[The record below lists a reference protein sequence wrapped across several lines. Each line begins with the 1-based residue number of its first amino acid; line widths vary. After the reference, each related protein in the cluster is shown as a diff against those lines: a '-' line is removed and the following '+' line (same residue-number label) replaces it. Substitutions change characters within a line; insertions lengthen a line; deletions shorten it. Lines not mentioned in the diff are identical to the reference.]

1 MHKHTFSINSIQIV
15 IVKMQQP
22 LVSVIIP
29 TYNRIAMLQE
39 ATESVLAQDFKGK
52 IEIIVIDD
60 NSSDETCEVVS
71 QKYPEVKLICLN
83 QNQGAGAARN
93 QGLQMAQGQYLAFL
107 DSDDLWE
114 KSYLREQISA
124 LEGKSKFF
132 SISDI
137 LTSETAKNKKSI
149 HQMKPNLRRYTSPLH
164 HLMVGNFIHI
174 ASCVVFPHQVLQDVG
189 LFDENIR
196 YGQDADF
203 YVRCLIADYKPIF
216 INRPLAIQRKH
227 NQSQLTDIK
236 NQNKRITNRLYLI
249 EKNYSLI
256 QKKDELNVSKN
267 KLYADVYKK
276 YARMC
281 LNQNNTLQWLQFS
294 KKIAHYSS
302 WYYALS
308 NMINDL
314 KSFVI
319 GKLKFRGI

>member
-1 MHKHTFSINSIQIV
+1 
-15 IVKMQQP
+15 MQQP

-39 ATESVLAQDFKGK
+39 AIESVLAQDFKETV
-52 IEIIVIDD
+52 EIIVIDD
-60 NSSDETCEVVS
+60 NSSDETCKVVS
-71 QKYPEVKLICLN
+71 QKYPEVKLICFN

-93 QGLQMAQGQYLAFL
+93 QGLQMAKGQYLAFL

-114 KSYLREQISA
+114 TDYLRRQISA

-132 SISDI
+132 SVSNI
-137 LTSETAKNKKSI
+137 LTWETANNKKSI

-164 HLMVGNFIHI
+164 HMMVGNFIHI

-189 LFDENIR
+189 LFDKNIR

-203 YVRCLIADYKPIF
+203 YVRCLIADYQPIF
-216 INRPLAIQRKH
+216 INRPLAVQRKH

-236 NQNKRITNRLYLI
+236 NQNKRIKNRLYLI
-249 EKNYSLI
+249 DKNYSLI
-256 QKKDELNVSKN
+256 QEKGCLNVSKN
-267 KLYADVYKK
+267 QLYADVYKK
-276 YARMC
+276 YAQMC

-294 KKIAHYSS
+294 KMVAHYSS
-302 WYYALS
+302 WYCALS

-319 GKLKFRGI
+319 GKLKLRVT